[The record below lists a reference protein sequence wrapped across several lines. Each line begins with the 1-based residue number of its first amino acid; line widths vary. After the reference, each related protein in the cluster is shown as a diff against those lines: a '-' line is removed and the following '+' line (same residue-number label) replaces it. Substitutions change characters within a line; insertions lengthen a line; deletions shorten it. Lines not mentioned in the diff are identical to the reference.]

1 MNTEPVDC
9 IDLCHERVCVCG
21 VRMCIF
27 SNTDNLHTL
36 NQNLLLI
43 WDVEAPRIN
52 VVASSLNVIKS

>member
-9 IDLCHERVCVCG
+9 IDLCHERVCLVCG
-21 VRMCIF
+21 CVFF
-27 SNTDNLHTL
+27 SNMDNLHTL

-43 WDVEAPRIN
+43 WDVEVPRIN